1 MIEKTLLWASLGS
14 HVPCDLSV
22 TPHSFPRRRTAS
34 ESGNQPALHHPDL
47 QPACTLTCGPH
58 GGLGH
63 LEGAAP
69 RAKAVSTVTA
79 ASLQTRAKVSIRC
92 IPQPQ
97 APADPSTHSCPPADP
112 TQGTWNDCGTRK
124 VPRRDRTPSR
134 RLTLFFSTEKV
145 AEQPVQLPDKERQQ
159 LRLDLAWA
167 SQLSPAP
174 GSSKWGHSRA
184 KSRSRDISR

>member
-1 MIEKTLLWASLGS
+1 MGTS
-14 HVPCDLSV
+14 
-22 TPHSFPRRRTAS
+22 
-34 ESGNQPALHHPDL
+34 QPSHHPDL

-79 ASLQTRAKVSIRC
+79 ASLQMRAKVSIRC

-97 APADPSTHSCPPADP
+97 APADPSTHSCPPADL
-112 TQGTWNDCGTRK
+112 TQGTRNNCGTK
-124 VPRRDRTPSR
+124 EVPRRDRTPSQ

-159 LRLDLAWA
+159 LRFDPAWA
-167 SQLSPAP
+167 SQLSPAL
-174 GSSKWGHSRA
+174 GSSKWGHSGA